1 MEEGKGAL
9 TARPKDTLP
18 GVFVW
23 VDGALSEEGEARIS
37 PFDHG
42 LLTGDGV
49 FETLRVYGGRPFA
62 WTRHLERLSRSAAG
76 MDLALPP
83 GEVLRGAAEAVL
95 QANGLSEARMRITV
109 TGGPAPLGSDRG
121 AAVPTIIVAGS
132 ALAPWAESVAVAT
145 VPWPRNE
152 RGALTGL
159 KTISYGENVRALA
172 LAAELGAG
180 EAIFANTRGELCE
193 GTGTNVFV
201 VAGGRLR
208 TPPASAGCLLGVT
221 RALVLEL
228 AADLGLDAGEQDLP
242 FSAVAT
248 ADEAFITS
256 STREIQAIS
265 AVDGAPLPAAP
276 GPVTTQL
283 AAAFKNLVANSIDP

>member
-1 MEEGKGAL
+1 
-9 TARPKDTLP
+9 
-18 GVFVW
+18 VFVW

-76 MDLALPP
+76 LGLALPP
-83 GEVLRGAAEAVL
+83 GEVLRGAAKAVL
-95 QANGLSEARMRITV
+95 EANRLGEARLRITV

-121 AAVPTIIVAGS
+121 EAIPTVIVAGS
-132 ALAPWAESVAVAT
+132 ALAPWSESVAVAT

-172 LAAELGAG
+172 HAAELGAG

-201 VAGGRLR
+201 VTGGRLR

-228 AADLGLDAGEQDLP
+228 AGDLGLEAGEEDL
-242 FSAVAT
+242 SLVTLAA
-248 ADEAFITS
+248 ADEAFLTS
-256 STREIQAIS
+256 STREVQAIS
-265 AVDGAPLPAAP
+265 AVDGAMLPPAP
-276 GPVTTQL
+276 GPVTTEL
-283 AAAFKNLVANSIDP
+283 AAAFKALVAGSIDP